1 MLYAVIFIKK
11 LNKMTKWITKTLLSA
26 LAVFFISWLL
36 PGVSIQE
43 SYMNAIIVALV
54 ISILNTFVK
63 PILVLLT
70 LPATILS
77 LGLFMWVINA
87 GIIML
92 ADYFLGGFE
101 VTSFW
106 WALLFGALLSIIN
119 SFLTRTF
126 LPAENRSQSVFVG
139 NQRRNIENEGTT
151 TSVTGK
157 KIKMEDGKKTIII
170 EKD

>member
-1 MLYAVIFIKK
+1 
-11 LNKMTKWITKTLLSA
+11 MTKWITKTLLSA

-36 PGVSIQE
+36 PGVTIQE
-43 SYMNAIIVALV
+43 SYLYAIIVAIV
-54 ISILNTFVK
+54 ISVLNTFVK
-63 PILVLLT
+63 PILVVLT

-92 ADYFLGGFE
+92 ADYFLEGFV

-106 WALLFGALLSIIN
+106 WALLFSALLSIIN
-119 SFLTRTF
+119 SFLNKTF
-126 LPAENRSQSVFVG
+126 IPEEAKNKSSFTGNRRINV
-139 NQRRNIENEGTT
+139 ENEGTT
-151 TSVTGK
+151 TTVKGK
-157 KIKMEDGKKTIII
+157 KIKVENGKKTIII